1 MSKERRPAQNNSEE
15 YFGYAFIAVFV
26 FALYV
31 SIIGIYLNFNRT
43 VIPTGDPF
51 TYTGGFFSL
60 LDKAHSNLHE
70 AFKVAFTENWYWLI
84 NTMIVIFSPVIV
96 KEPFSL
102 SLVNFLMWGL
112 ATASFFRLARC
123 LKCSVGFSFIVSW
136 LIWLFP
142 INYGFLDHTSISVMG
157 LDAMFMGVLNVAIA
171 NTLIFA
177 LEPQKIKNALL
188 AGLAVG
194 FAIWGRGNSIAV
206 VLLVVFI
213 PLLFLVFKMC
223 KKIKE
228 RMVVVNFF
236 IFSVISLAMSA
247 YYYIKMW
254 APLKNY
260 YTGHLEFAQ
269 RHHFNMKDVMPF
281 IKNIPGFFFWRFENS
296 LATISISLFS
306 HLIILLSLYLS
317 FRCNLEDAD
326 KKPLKL
332 LSLTGAFI
340 YFGTYFINIIFFTDP
355 ILNIY
360 NCLLIYAPMR
370 IGMALCMFSI
380 LAYFVMA
387 KKIYIKQWVVY
398 PMTVLAIIYGFCITK
413 IQTPPPNCDGP
424 TPVEIESFAKNMDSF
439 LDGGSISFLWYGYY
453 NQNIL
458 RYYRRKNDLPDYRLY
473 TNEYTDDIWQQYFHT
488 EEKRKKVRDGIRKYF
503 ENSSFIV
510 IPEYIDSYNPDSP
523 YSFCVFKDEISRYLN
538 SPDSPRFVIRMTLR
552 ESSGNRLLVLQK
564 GVSGLG
570 VPLKLPY
577 GPRPVAA
584 VPPQAVA
591 VSESKAVVI
600 EPKPEKKVEV
610 LDSRPRQI
618 FVPLSRPAVS
628 LKNVKVTVSGKS
640 DLYLYPRAFDNA
652 IDPNSFWEATGKYPF
667 WVELEYP
674 KKVKIK
680 KYFLA
685 AGECTIRMP
694 NRWQLQGADNGLAWL
709 TLDARDKETQWGAD
723 EKRKY
728 VIANPKEYK
737 FYRLYFTAGGIYD
750 IFRIYE
756 IGLEE

>member
-1 MSKERRPAQNNSEE
+1 MSNEKRPAQKNSEE

-26 FALYV
+26 LVLYI

-43 VIPTGDPF
+43 VIPSGDPF
-51 TYTGGFFSL
+51 TYTSGFFSL

-70 AFKVAFTENWYWLI
+70 AIKVAFTENWYWLI
-84 NTMIVIFSPVIV
+84 NTMIVIFSPIIV

-123 LKCSVGFSFIVSW
+123 LKCSVGFSFIVAW

-157 LDAMFMGVLNVAIA
+157 LDAMFMGILNVAIA

-177 LEPQKIKNALL
+177 IEPQKIKNALF

-213 PLLFLVFKMC
+213 PLLSLVFKMC
-223 KKIKE
+223 KKIKD
-228 RMVVVNFF
+228 RITGVNFF
-236 IFSVISLAMSA
+236 IFSVISVAMSA

-296 LATISISLFS
+296 LATIIISFVS
-306 HLIILLSLYLS
+306 HLIILLSLYFS
-317 FRCNLEDAD
+317 FRCNLDDAD
-326 KKPLKL
+326 KKPLKML
-332 LSLTGAFI
+332 ALTGVFI
-340 YFGTYFINIIFFTDP
+340 YFGTYFINTIFFTDP

-370 IGMALCMFSI
+370 IGMTLCIFSI
-380 LAYFVMA
+380 LAYFVMS

-398 PMTVLAIIYGFCITK
+398 PVTVFAIIYGFFITR
-413 IQTPPPNCDGP
+413 IQTPPPSCDGP
-424 TPVEIESFAKNMDSF
+424 TPVEIESFAKNMDSL

-523 YSFCVFKDEISRYLN
+523 YSFCIFKDEISKYLN
-538 SPDSPRFVIRMTLR
+538 SPDSLRFVIRMTLQ
-552 ESSGNRLLVLQK
+552 ESGGHRLLVLQK
-564 GVSGLG
+564 ETNGQGVS
-570 VPLKLPY
+570 LKLPY
-577 GPRPVAA
+577 GPAPVAPA
-584 VPPQAVA
+584 SQQVE
-591 VSESKAVVI
+591 VS
-600 EPKPEKKVEV
+600 PEKKAEV
-610 LDSRPRQI
+610 KDNRLRQV
-618 FVPLSRPAVS
+618 FVPSNWPSVS
-628 LKNVKVTVSGKS
+628 LKNVKIKVSGKS

-680 KYFLA
+680 NYFLA

-694 NRWQLQGADNGLAWL
+694 SQWQLQGSDNGWSWL
-709 TLDARDKETQWGAD
+709 SIDARDKEIQWGVD

-728 VIANPKEYK
+728 VVANPAEYK
-737 FYRLYFTAGGIYD
+737 FYRLYFTAGCTYD

-756 IGLEE
+756 IGLEEK